1 LKPTSK
7 KIISMK
13 LSKPIIT
20 FVLMLNM
27 FLVSAQE
34 GTENRFT
41 LQQCL
46 SYAYENNQD
55 IIIANLEI
63 EASKAKTGEYLA
75 AGFPQ
80 VDASASLNK
89 NFILRRTWLDGSKFD
104 PSVPEG
110 TLVQLEFGTPYDSEY
125 GIGLSQMIFSGSY
138 LVGVK
143 ASKTYQE
150 LSTKDHIK
158 SKIDV
163 TESVT
168 KAYYSVLVNQMLHET
183 VNSNFQR
190 LDSLVRETSIMQENG
205 FVELL
210 DLNRTKVEYNNIKTQ
225 KTNAER
231 AVEISIEILKFQM
244 GMPVE
249 FQFNIAE
256 KLTDLEFNFEEELE
270 MNYSYQRR
278 IEHSRL
284 ETSRNLAELE
294 MKNNKSQYL
303 PTLDLIASWGMNAG
317 VADFSQLGEFGNDK
331 VWTNYQL
338 AGLSFKLPIFDGLYK
353 SKKIQQNKIK
363 IQQIG
368 FQRQMLEN
376 SIQMEVIQMR
386 KTLVMNLDLLRNQVE
401 NKQLAESVYNQT
413 KIKYQEG
420 VGANL
425 EVIDADNAFKRA
437 QSNYLN
443 ALYDA
448 LIAHVDYQK
457 SLGILKID

>member
-1 LKPTSK
+1 MKQLKPIMVLFLLFVT
-7 KIISMK
+7 
-13 LSKPIIT
+13 LST
-20 FVLMLNM
+20 FARER
-27 FLVSAQE
+27 SAS
-34 GTENRFT
+34 RFT
-41 LQQCL
+41 LQECL
-46 SYAYENNQD
+46 TYAFEHNEN

-63 EASKAKTGEYLA
+63 DAAKAKTGEYLS

-80 VDASASLNK
+80 IDASASVNK

-110 TLVQLEFGTPYDSEY
+110 TLVQLEFGTPYDAEY
-125 GIGLSQMIFSGSY
+125 GVGLSQMIFNGSY
-138 LVGVK
+138 LVGIK

-150 LSTKDHIK
+150 LSRKDHIK

-163 TESVT
+163 NESVT
-168 KAYYSVLVNQMLHET
+168 KAYYSVLVSSMLLET

-231 AVEISIEILKFQM
+231 AVEISKGLLKFQM
-244 GMPVE
+244 GMPVTAE
-249 FQFNIAE
+249 FDIAE
-256 KLTDLEFNFEEELE
+256 KLTDMEFNFQEELQ

-278 IEHSRL
+278 IEHSKLKTNRD
-284 ETSRNLAELE
+284 LAELE

-303 PTLDLIASWGMNAG
+303 PNIDLIASWGMNAG
-317 VADFSQLGEFGNDK
+317 VVDFSDLSEFRNDRI
-331 VWTNYQL
+331 WTNYQL

-353 SKKIQQNKIK
+353 AKKIQQDKIK
-363 IQQIG
+363 LQQIDY
-368 FQRQMLEN
+368 RRIMLEN
-376 SIQMEVIQMR
+376 SIQMEVNQMR
-386 KTLVMNLDLLRNQVE
+386 KTLVMNLDLLSSQDE

-420 VGANL
+420 VGTNL
-425 EVIDADNAFKRA
+425 EVIDADNAFKQA

-457 SLGILKID
+457 ALGILKID

>member
-1 LKPTSK
+1 
-7 KIISMK
+7 MK
-13 LSKPIIT
+13 LFKPII
-20 FVLMLNM
+20 LIGAL
-27 FLVSAQE
+27 LVAFSVAGQDN
-34 GTENRFT
+34 TEHRLT

-46 SYAYENNQD
+46 DYAYEHNQN

-63 EASKAKTGEYLA
+63 ESSKAKTGEYLS

-80 VDASASLNK
+80 IDATAGVNK

-110 TLVQLEFGTPYDSEY
+110 TLIQLEFGTPYDAEY
-125 GIGLSQMIFSGSY
+125 GVGLSQMIFNGSY
-138 LVGVK
+138 FVGVK
-143 ASKTYQE
+143 ASKTYQQ
-150 LSTKDHIK
+150 LSTKEHIK

-163 TESVT
+163 SESVT
-168 KAYYSVLVNQMLHET
+168 KAYYSVLVNEMLLET

-225 KTNAER
+225 KTNAEK
-231 AVEISIEILKFQM
+231 AVDISKGLLKFQM

-249 FQFNIAE
+249 YQLEIAE
-256 KLTDLEFNFEEELE
+256 KLTDLKFNFKEELQ
-270 MNYSYQRR
+270 MKYSYQRR
-278 IEHSRL
+278 IEYSQL
-284 ETSRNLAELE
+284 ETNRELAELE

-303 PTLDLIASWGMNAG
+303 PNIDLIASWGMNAG
-317 VADFSQLGEFGNDK
+317 VADFSKLGEFGNDK

-338 AGLSFKLPIFDGLYK
+338 AGLSFTLPIFDGLYK
-353 SKKIQQNKIK
+353 AKKIQQNKIK
-363 IQQIG
+363 IQQLEY
-368 FQRQMLEN
+368 QRFMLEN
-376 SIQMEVIQMR
+376 SIKMEVNQMR
-386 KTLVMNLDLLRNQVE
+386 KSLIMNLDLLSSQDE

-420 VGANL
+420 VGTNL
-425 EVIDADNAFKRA
+425 EVIDADNAFKQA

-448 LIAHVDYQK
+448 LIAYVDYQK
-457 SLGILKID
+457 ALGILKFD